1 MVVDID
7 YACRVTCTFI
17 VVQAIWAFWIMLQME
32 TSLGKTISNNPFESI
47 LIQRRLH
54 GATSKALGNHKE
66 GFKKK

>member
-1 MVVDID
+1 
-7 YACRVTCTFI
+7 
-17 VVQAIWAFWIMLQME
+17 ME